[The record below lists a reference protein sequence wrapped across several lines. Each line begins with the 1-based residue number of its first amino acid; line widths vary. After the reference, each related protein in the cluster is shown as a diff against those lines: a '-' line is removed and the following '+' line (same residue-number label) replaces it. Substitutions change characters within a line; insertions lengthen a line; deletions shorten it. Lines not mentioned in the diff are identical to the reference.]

1 LADKLA
7 ELEIVADREL
17 DNVDERALLLGYLR
31 ELELSKLKA
40 RFEQLSRE
48 LASSLDGDDHDRIVI
63 LNGAVNAIKRDLNVL
78 EKTGAR
84 DDFAGLFKVWD
95 RRKEENA

>member
-1 LADKLA
+1 M
-7 ELEIVADREL
+7 R
-17 DNVDERALLLGYLR
+17 
-31 ELELSKLKA
+31 
-40 RFEQLSRE
+40 EQLSRE
-48 LASSLDGDDHDRIVI
+48 LASSLDGDDHDQITI